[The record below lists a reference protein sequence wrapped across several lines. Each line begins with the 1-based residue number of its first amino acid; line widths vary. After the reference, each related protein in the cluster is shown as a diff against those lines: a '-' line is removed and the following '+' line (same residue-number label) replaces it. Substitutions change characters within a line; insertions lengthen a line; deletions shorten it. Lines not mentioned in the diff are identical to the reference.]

1 MRLILFV
8 RMEIEFSL
16 GTAERYFTGRHK
28 KNFKMHTLFYT
39 AIPPLWT
46 YHKEIIID
54 INMNI
59 SIGVLID
66 ALLMLIKTNSN
77 LSGQY
82 LGGGFGTPKGWNTHS
97 HE

>member
-1 MRLILFV
+1 
-8 RMEIEFSL
+8 
-16 GTAERYFTGRHK
+16 
-28 KNFKMHTLFYT
+28 MHTLFYT
-39 AIPPLWT
+39 AIPPLWI
-46 YHKEIIID
+46 YHKEIITD

-66 ALLMLIKTNSN
+66 ALLMLIKTKSN

-82 LGGGFGTPKGWNTHS
+82 LGGGFGTPKGWNTHR